1 MIAIDTSSL
10 IAYLS
15 GAAGADV
22 EAVGL
27 ALAHRQAVL
36 PPVVLTELL
45 SDRELPRAVKD
56 LLVGLPLLPLSDG
69 YWERA
74 GLLRSRVLARGRKAR
89 LADTLIAQSCLDHE
103 TELVT
108 RDANFRNF
116 AGAVDLKVL
125 PGVPRRG

>member
-1 MIAIDTSSL
+1 VIAIDTSSL

-15 GAAGADV
+15 GEAGGDV

-45 SDRELPRAVKD
+45 SDTDLPRAVKD

-69 YWERA
+69 FWERA
-74 GLLRSRVLARGRKAR
+74 GLLRARVLARGRKAR
-89 LADTLIAQSCLDHE
+89 LADTLIAQSCLDHD

-108 RDANFRNF
+108 RDTDFRHF
-116 AGAVDLKVL
+116 AGGIGLKL
-125 PGVPRRG
+125 FPGGPRR